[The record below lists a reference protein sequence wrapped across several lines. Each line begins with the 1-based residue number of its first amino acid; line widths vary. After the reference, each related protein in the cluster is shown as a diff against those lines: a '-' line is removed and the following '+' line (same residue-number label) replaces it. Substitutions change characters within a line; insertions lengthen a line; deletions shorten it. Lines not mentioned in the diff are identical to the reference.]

1 MLWDGF
7 SRSLRSS
14 GELWRPKLS
23 SGGPGESSEA
33 RSSIH
38 SSNLRGGAEAQELRG
53 QGCLSL
59 SRWSGAPHHLARPK
73 ELRLLPRI
81 LGHQRLVRTE
91 EQ

>member
-7 SRSLRSS
+7 WRSLRSS

-38 SSNLRGGAEAQELRG
+38 SSNLRGGAEAQELRL
-53 QGCLSL
+53 QGWPVVS
-59 SRWSGAPHHLARPK
+59 
-73 ELRLLPRI
+73 
-81 LGHQRLVRTE
+81 VRVFPPQNT
-91 EQ
+91 